1 MKRVVFYFLII
12 LAFCSRLICHHFYM
26 LLIKAAHKSQG
37 VKFEGFPEYIHT
49 DAYLDPSG
57 GLYIESGAVI
67 STRTIVLTHDWSFLK
82 RRQTGKYRAYHSVRI
97 GNNTFV
103 GAGAII
109 LPGTMFIALFLNP
122 SGSLHP
128 LPDCCRTF
136 IFRCC
141 GNIPIF
147 HLGRLHTDIN
157 PIQ

>member
-12 LAFCSRLICHHFYM
+12 LDFCSRLICHHFYM

-109 LPGTMFIALFLNP
+109 LPGTIIGKFCIIGAGAVVKGKIDDYSIMVGNP
-122 SGSLHP
+122 AKRIGDTRS
-128 LPDCCRTF
+128 
-136 IFRCC
+136 
-141 GNIPIF
+141 
-147 HLGRLHTDIN
+147 
-157 PIQ
+157 

>member
-57 GLYIESGAVI
+57 GLYIESGVVI

-109 LPGTMFIALFLNP
+109 LLGTIIGKFCIIGAGAVVKGKIDDYSIMVGNP
-122 SGSLHP
+122 AKRIGDTRS
-128 LPDCCRTF
+128 
-136 IFRCC
+136 
-141 GNIPIF
+141 
-147 HLGRLHTDIN
+147 
-157 PIQ
+157 

>member
-103 GAGAII
+103 GVGAII
-109 LPGTMFIALFLNP
+109 LPGTIIGKFCIIGAGAVVKGKIDDYSIMVGNP
-122 SGSLHP
+122 AKRIGDTRS
-128 LPDCCRTF
+128 
-136 IFRCC
+136 
-141 GNIPIF
+141 
-147 HLGRLHTDIN
+147 
-157 PIQ
+157 

>member
-57 GLYIESGAVI
+57 GLYIESGVVI

-97 GNNTFV
+97 GNNIFV

-109 LPGTMFIALFLNP
+109 LPGTIIGKFCIIGAGAVVKGKIDDYSIMVGNP
-122 SGSLHP
+122 AKRIGDTRS
-128 LPDCCRTF
+128 
-136 IFRCC
+136 
-141 GNIPIF
+141 
-147 HLGRLHTDIN
+147 
-157 PIQ
+157 